1 MSLQS
6 TVDRIEDF
14 VSGSVTGGSPLV
26 GVVISSCDSFYHRSV
41 RCGENPVGVVGMAH
55 GKTAN
60 TEYPVWKGQVQR
72 NVPYNVPNWT

>member
-14 VSGSVTGGSPLV
+14 VSGSVTGGVSLS
-26 GVVISSCDSFYHRSV
+26 GFVISSCNSFHY
-41 RCGENPVGVVGMAH
+41 CPVGRGEDPVRVFEMVH

-60 TEYPVWKGQVQR
+60 SEYSVWKGEIQR
-72 NVPYNVPNWT
+72 YVPYDVPYWT